1 MSDFEKFKEG
11 LPSKERFYKEY
22 LQFWQIKYHV
32 QKVWNKL
39 EMKTM
44 IDYHDLYLCDILLL
58 VDMFEKFRRA

>member
-32 QKVWNKL
+32 QKVWNKF
-39 EMKTM
+39 ETKTM
-44 IDYHDLYLCDILLL
+44 IDYHDLYLKCDILLL
-58 VDMFEKFRRA
+58 AMFEKFIWA